1 MTSFAFQQQ
10 LNWRK
15 LGYLFF
21 TNSLSYREVL
31 EQNPQWGVT
40 ELPPVGAQMVLNG
53 TEAGGSAGGISGTS
67 LMPSQQGSQG
77 GDADI
82 FPFVTPASYKEAVN
96 RYNLYGVVFRDSLN
110 GYSADSLS
118 AATGRQQ

>member
-1 MTSFAFQQQ
+1 MTSFAFQQS
-10 LNWRK
+10 LTWRT

-31 EQNPQWGVT
+31 EQNPQWSVT

-53 TEAGGSAGGISGTS
+53 TEAGGAVGGIAGTS
-67 LMPSQQGSQG
+67 LMPSQQGDQS
-77 GDADI
+77 GDADY
-82 FPFVTPASYKEAVN
+82 FPFNTPAAYTEAVN

>member
-10 LNWRK
+10 HTWRK
-15 LGYLFF
+15 LGYLFY

-31 EQNPQWGVT
+31 EQNPQWSVT
-40 ELPPVGAQMVLNG
+40 ELPPVGAQMLVSGAGAGRGNG
-53 TEAGGSAGGISGTS
+53 GLTGTS
-67 LMPSQQGSQG
+67 LTPAIQGNDSAG
-77 GDADI
+77 SDF
-82 FPFVTPASYKEAVN
+82 FPFETPAAYREAVE
-96 RYNLYGVVFRDSLN
+96 RYNLYGVVFRESLN